1 MADADRTLRTIAL
14 WNLAAM
20 AVLGCLGACVFAAA
34 ERFDVARSIA
44 VAAAAVGAAGALTA
58 VAARRC
64 SGAAMAFCFVLKMA
78 AVLGAFT
85 VLDSWAGLNRRAL
98 AAAVAVGVVVSLA
111 IDSWGALRQREG
123 FEGQDGI
130 EVREAFGRQE
140 GLEGREV
147 LGEREGFERQ
157 EGLER
162 QEVFGERKGL
172 EERNAGRNDEA
183 DDFPS

>member
-64 SGAAMAFCFVLKMA
+64 SGAAMAFGFVLKMA

-111 IDSWGALRQREG
+111 IDSWGVLRRREG
-123 FEGQDGI
+123 FEW
-130 EVREAFGRQE
+130 QE
-140 GLEGREV
+140 GLEGR
-147 LGEREGFERQ
+147 

>member
-34 ERFDVARSIA
+34 GRFDVARSIA

-64 SGAAMAFCFVLKMA
+64 SGAAMAFGFVLKMA

-140 GLEGREV
+140 GLEG
-147 LGEREGFERQ
+147 
-157 EGLER
+157 
-162 QEVFGERKGL
+162 QEVFGEREGL
-172 EERNAGRNDEA
+172 EGRNAGRNDEA

>member
-1 MADADRTLRTIAL
+1 
-14 WNLAAM
+14 
-20 AVLGCLGACVFAAA
+20 
-34 ERFDVARSIA
+34 
-44 VAAAAVGAAGALTA
+44 
-58 VAARRC
+58 
-64 SGAAMAFCFVLKMA
+64 MAFGFVLKMA

-111 IDSWGALRQREG
+111 IDSWGVLRRREG
-123 FEGQDGI
+123 FEW
-130 EVREAFGRQE
+130 QE
-140 GLEGREV
+140 GLEGR
-147 LGEREGFERQ
+147 